1 MREALNA
8 CGVCTAQSFDRSSVR
23 VTVVPFS
30 TYFTVSQM
38 WQPTTA
44 APVRFATFTVSAIVS
59 GFTHGRAP
67 SWTTTTRVSES
78 TSLSPFITESWR
90 FGPPATTART
100 LEMPNMRTSAFVA
113 TKALVRMF
121 GISKVRAVVAGG
133 PKRQDSVMNGL
144 KEVDS
149 DTRVVVVH
157 DGARPC
163 VKPETIA
170 ETVKVAKRTGAAV
183 VGCHIWDTVKY
194 VEKGTTVTRTED
206 RSKLWAVQTPQAFSA
221 SLIRRAYAEVAK
233 RKAEVTDDAAAVEL
247 LGEPVKIVE
256 TDVPNLKITT
266 VEDLRIAAAVVL
278 KS

>member
-1 MREALNA
+1 MVTAIIVAAGKSERMGAGTDKAFLNLGPKPVLA
-8 CGVCTAQSFDRSSVR
+8 WSLLAFERCTDVDQVVVVVR
-23 VTVVPFS
+23 KD
-30 TYFTVSQM
+30 Q
-38 WQPTTA
+38 
-44 APVRFATFTVSAIVS
+44 I
-59 GFTHGRAP
+59 
-67 SWTTTTRVSES
+67 
-78 TSLSPFITESWR
+78 
-90 FGPPATTART
+90 
-100 LEMPNMRTSAFVA
+100 VA
-113 TKALVRMF
+113 TKALARMF

-133 PKRQDSVMNGL
+133 AKRQDSVANGL
-144 KEVDS
+144 KEMDS

-170 ETVKVAKRTGAAV
+170 ETVKVAKRVGAAV
-183 VGCHIWDTVKY
+183 VGCHIWDTVKL

-233 RKAEVTDDAAAVEL
+233 RKVDVTDDAAAVEL

-256 TDVPNLKITT
+256 TDAPNLKITT